1 MRRWA
6 YPLIGVSLAAETT
19 QFSAFLFLR
28 AGLHAHLARALRR
41 ELIASSGISGWR
53 LDGPLQLPLAETLSG
68 QYVANDVADE
78 GPSTEL
84 NPGVDRK
91 HHYGSAL
98 AFVAGAILRP
108 WRCSY

>member
-1 MRRWA
+1 LRRWV

-19 QFSAFLFLR
+19 QFQLSCFSGRGCMPIWRAHSA
-28 AGLHAHLARALRR
+28 AS
-41 ELIASSGISGWR
+41 LIASSGISGWR
-53 LDGPLQLPLAETLSG
+53 LDGPPHLPLAETLSG